1 MSDPTKELI
10 FQSDVIARMAASGW
24 KRGAVGDYDRDRA
37 LYPAII
43 LNGSPLFTGRWR
55 APASLRSAAITLCS
69 RRGRRFR
76 KVTSRPFTSGS
87 RTRSH
92 GRRSR

>member
-24 KRGAVGDYDRDRA
+24 KRGAVEDYDRA

-43 LNGSPLFTGRWR
+43 LNGSPLFSGRWR
-55 APASLRSAAITLCS
+55 DPASLRSAAITLCS

>member
-43 LNGSPLFTGRWR
+43 NC
-55 APASLRSAAITLCS
+55 AS
-69 RRGRRFR
+69 F
-76 KVTSRPFTSGS
+76 SGS
-87 RTRSH
+87 VSI
-92 GRRSR
+92 G